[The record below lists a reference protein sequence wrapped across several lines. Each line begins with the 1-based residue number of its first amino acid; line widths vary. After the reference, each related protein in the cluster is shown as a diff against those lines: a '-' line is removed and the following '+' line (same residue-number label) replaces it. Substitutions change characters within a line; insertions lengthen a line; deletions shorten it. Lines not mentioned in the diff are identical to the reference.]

1 MMKNNF
7 LISFLLL
14 VIVSTYAQ
22 EDNSSK
28 NKSYFGVRAGVNFL
42 KGSNYDNHSSDLGVG
57 FQVGGLVNL
66 PLGKSNFSFQPEVL
80 YMKVNGSETDVNL
93 VYSNGKL
100 TELNEYSSNIFLVPL
115 NFRYLI
121 NNKIGI
127 ELGPSLGYRFSGNRN
142 ETNTFYEYATGESNV
157 SKFKSKS
164 DGTKFSAL
172 INLGVDYSI
181 TNKINLGF
189 KYYFSPAGFEN
200 SDKIMENSVFSFN
213 LGYNFIK

>member
-1 MMKNNF
+1 MRKISLIICVLFLNF
-7 LISFLLL
+7 ISF
-14 VIVSTYAQ
+14 AQ
-22 EDNSSK
+22 EKDIIK
-28 NKSYFGVRAGVNFL
+28 KGSYFAVRAGVNFL
-42 KGSNYDNHSSDLGVG
+42 KGSNYDNHSSDLGIG
-57 FQVGGLVNL
+57 YQVGGLVNL
-66 PLGKSNFSFQPEVL
+66 PLGKSNFSFQPEIL
-80 YMKVNGSETDVNL
+80 YIKVNGSETDVSL
-93 VYSNGKL
+93 GYSNGKL

-142 ETNTFYEYATGESNV
+142 ETNTFYEYASGESNV

-200 SDKIMENSVFSFN
+200 SDKIMENSVFSIN